1 MRQTDIRADIMRLST
16 LVMMTVMV
24 MVEGRVV
31 LPQGGSS
38 CPGHL
43 PCIPLTACPAGQGT
57 SKILRLQI
65 IK

>member
-1 MRQTDIRADIMRLST
+1 MGQTDIRADIMSLIT
-16 LVMMTVMV
+16 LVMMVMV

-38 CPGHL
+38 CPSHL

>member
-1 MRQTDIRADIMRLST
+1 MSLIT